1 MIKAIL
7 LSVKLKN
14 RKKADPSGDTSL
26 EELWRLAQTASLEPV
41 KKLTVR
47 LSAYHA
53 ATLIGAGKIEE
64 IKGLIKETDSG
75 MVIFDRSLS
84 SAQQRN
90 LERALGVPVIER
102 TFLILEIFSQRA
114 RTREGRLQVKLA
126 RFSYAASRL
135 TGHGE
140 GLEQQHGMIGTRGPG
155 ERKIEYERRALR
167 DKITELKAGI
177 EAIRSERLN
186 QRKTR
191 DALPMA
197 QVSLV
202 GYTNAGKSTLLNRL
216 TGGRHAIYTDDKLF
230 ATLDPSTK
238 RVKLPG
244 GGCALFTD
252 TVGFIQNL
260 PHELVA
266 AFRSTLE
273 EIRYSDLIIHVHDGV
288 STYLKNQH
296 EAVAETLKTLDLTG
310 IPVLNVFNKADLS
323 ENPALS
329 IWAPARLKPVF
340 VSALTGAGV
349 KELLELAESSLSRKW
364 KDYSL
369 ELNSGQK
376 SLLGEIYKAGAV
388 KEIVYEGDIIRAS
401 FRATPE
407 NYERLKKRIMTAGES
422 N

>member
-7 LSVKLKN
+7 LSVKLKS
-14 RKKADPSGDTSL
+14 RAGADISSDTSL

-41 KKLTVR
+41 KKLAVT
-47 LSAYHA
+47 LAAYNP
-53 ATLIGAGKIEE
+53 ATLIGSGKIEE
-64 IKGLIKETDSG
+64 LKELIKETQAG
-75 MVIFDRSLS
+75 LVIFDKPLT

-90 LERALGVPVIER
+90 LERLLGVPAIER

-114 RTREGRLQVKLA
+114 RTKEGRLQVKLA
-126 RFSYAASRL
+126 RFSYASSRL
-135 TGHGE
+135 TGKGA

-167 DKITELKAGI
+167 DKIIELKAGI
-177 EAIRSERLN
+177 ETIRKERRN

-197 QVSLV
+197 QISLV

-230 ATLDPSTK
+230 ATLDPATK

-244 GGCALFTD
+244 GGWALFTD

-260 PHELVA
+260 PHQLIA

-273 EIRYSDLIIHVHDGV
+273 EITYSDLIIHVHDGA
-288 STYLKNQH
+288 SSYLKTQH
-296 EAVAETLKTLDLTG
+296 EAVAETLKTLDLEG
-310 IPVLNVFNKADLS
+310 IPVMNVFNKADLVK
-323 ENPALS
+323 NPALS
-329 IWAPARLKPVF
+329 IWSPARLNPVF
-340 VSALTGAGV
+340 VSALSGSGV
-349 KELLELAESSLSRKW
+349 KELLELIERSLSRKW

-369 ELNSGQK
+369 ELPARRND
-376 SLLGEIYKAGAV
+376 LLGELYKACAVIETIYKA
-388 KEIVYEGDIIRAS
+388 DIIKVT

-407 NYERLKKRIMTAGES
+407 NYERIIKRLENS
-422 N
+422 K

>member
-7 LSVKLKN
+7 LSVKLKS
-14 RKKADPSGDTSL
+14 RSGADSSPGTSL

-53 ATLIGAGKIEE
+53 STLIGTGKIEE
-64 IKGLIKETDSG
+64 IKCLIKETGSG
-75 MVIFDRSLS
+75 LVIFDRALS

-135 TGHGE
+135 AGHGE

-155 ERKIEYERRALR
+155 ERKIEYERRSLR

-177 EAIRSERLN
+177 EEIRNERRS

-191 DALPMA
+191 DAIPMA

-244 GGCALFTD
+244 GGWALFTD

-260 PHELVA
+260 PHELIA

-273 EIRYSDLIIHVHDGV
+273 QISYSDLIIHVHDGI
-288 STYLKNQH
+288 STYLKIQH
-296 EAVAETLKTLDLTG
+296 EAVSETLKALNLES
-310 IPVLNVFNKADLS
+310 IPVINVFNKADLAK
-323 ENPALS
+323 NPALS

-340 VSALTGAGV
+340 VSALTGSGV
-349 KELLELAESSLSRKW
+349 KELLELAERSLSRKW
-364 KDYSL
+364 KEYLL
-369 ELNSGQK
+369 ELSARR
-376 SLLGEIYKAGAV
+376 SDLLGEIYKACAV
-388 KEIVYEGDIIRAS
+388 KEILYEDGIIKVS
-401 FRATPE
+401 FKATPG
-407 NYERLKKRIMTAGES
+407 NYERLKKRVEGRG
-422 N
+422 

>member
-7 LSVKLKN
+7 LSVQLKS
-14 RKKADPSGDTSL
+14 RAEAGSSSGSSL

-53 ATLIGAGKIEE
+53 STLIGAGKIEE
-64 IKGLIKETDSG
+64 IKCLIKETGSG
-75 MVIFDRSLS
+75 LVIFDRALS

-177 EAIRSERLN
+177 EIIRNERRN

-191 DALPMA
+191 GALPMA

-202 GYTNAGKSTLLNRL
+202 GYTNAGKSTLLNCL

-230 ATLDPSTK
+230 ATLDPATK
-238 RVKLPG
+238 RVKLSG

-260 PHELVA
+260 PHELIA

-273 EIRYSDLIIHVHDGV
+273 EISYSDLIIHVHDGI
-288 STYLKNQH
+288 STYLKTQH
-296 EAVAETLKTLDLTG
+296 EAVTETLKTLNLEG
-310 IPVLNVFNKADLS
+310 IPVINVFNKTDLAK
-323 ENPALS
+323 EPALS

-340 VSALTGAGV
+340 VSALTSAGV
-349 KELLELAESSLSRKW
+349 KELLELAEKSLARKW
-364 KDYSL
+364 KNYSL
-369 ELNSGQK
+369 ELNARRSD
-376 SLLGEIYKAGAV
+376 LLGEIYKAGAV
-388 KEIVYEGDIIRAS
+388 KEILYEGDITKVS
-401 FRATPE
+401 FKATPE
-407 NYERLKKRIMTAGES
+407 NYERLAKRIINS
-422 N
+422 Q